1 MNNKEMI
8 YYVHELHW
16 HLPQETQQEAL
27 DYLIENAPLN
37 ELGQLFTLSS
47 KAHWQNCM
55 KVVVA
60 IGYPYNIAAFPK
72 MVELFQDINWP
83 GANEAV
89 DYFKTLDKQFVVPF
103 IEAGG
108 KQAIKEND
116 DQWLW
121 FLYTVCERLQI
132 EREHFLAGTMFE
144 IMEEIYA
151 RDA

>member
-1 MNNKEMI
+1 MNNRTLNT
-8 YYVHELHW
+8 YVHELHW
-16 HLPQETQQEAL
+16 HLPEETQQEAI

-37 ELGQLFTLSS
+37 DLGQLFVLSS
-47 KAHWQNCM
+47 KPHWQNCM
-55 KVVVA
+55 KVVDA

-72 MVELFQDINWP
+72 MVELFQDMNWP
-83 GANEAV
+83 GAREIV
-89 DYFKTLDKQFVVPF
+89 DYFKTLDKQIVVPF

-108 KQAIKEND
+108 KQAMKDND

-121 FLYTVCERLQI
+121 FLYTVCKQLHI
-132 EREHFLAGTMFE
+132 ERAHFYDDTLFD